1 MLEIKLEKQ
10 VEFWDSRVERFRYVD
25 PQIVKLEHSLI
36 SVSKWEAE
44 WKKPY
49 FPSDQAKGIFG
60 HLEEISYIDC
70 MTIGPIRP
78 NVAIAL
84 LSEHATT
91 LHAYINGS
99 FTASSVTPKV
109 QSSNPYARKPTVTS
123 ELIYYWM
130 IRYNIPFECER
141 WHLSRLLAL
150 ISICHAKDSD
160 NKDNKMSAAEA
171 AKYRRDLN
179 AKRLAAA
186 QQ

>member
-1 MLEIKLEKQ
+1 MLEIRLKET
-10 VEFWDSRVERFRYVD
+10 EFWNADIDEFQYTD
-25 PQIVKLEHSLI
+25 PQIIKLEHSLI
-36 SVSKWEAE
+36 SVSKWEAI

-49 FPSDQAKGIFG
+49 FPSSLEPGIYG
-60 HLEEISYIDC
+60 VKEELSYIEC
-70 MTIGPIRP
+70 MIIGPVRAL
-78 NVAIAL
+78 VAASL
-84 LSEHATT
+84 LSNHAQE
-91 LHAYINGS
+91 LHEYINGEM
-99 FTASSVTPKV
+99 TASKVTPKV
-109 QSSNPYARKPTVTS
+109 ASENPYRRKPTVTS

-150 ISICHAKDSD
+150 ISICNAKDPD

-186 QQ
+186 GQ